1 MQHLCSALRG
11 VGIGVLAYDGGECIV
26 YCRSSWV
33 ICEDSLQF
41 TYRVGVRLRP
51 GGCIQ
56 LEESELKVFYLSLA
70 PGTDRWPYPDEDG
83 RAERAEIPTWNEARQ
98 G

>member
-1 MQHLCSALRG
+1 MVMIRRKRHGRSIMSRRIVVQMQHLCSALRG

-51 GGCIQ
+51 GGCIPIGG
-56 LEESELKVFYLSLA
+56 K
-70 PGTDRWPYPDEDG
+70 
-83 RAERAEIPTWNEARQ
+83 
-98 G
+98 